1 VSSSKG
7 DFKDDFV
14 ILVRMFMRAGGGLIL
29 GILLL
34 SIVITTVVVY
44 LAPPPEYQGPVV
56 TELSQT
62 DQATCD
68 ELERCEYD

>member
-1 VSSSKG
+1 
-7 DFKDDFV
+7 
-14 ILVRMFMRAGGGLIL
+14 MRAGGGLIL